1 MMNKQER
8 IETVYR
14 ESGPRLLAWLRSRVG
29 DEAPDILQDVVARA
43 LANLDTLEAVRDLG
57 AWVWRAVR
65 NRVIDL
71 WRSREVRGRVDDDG
85 EGDGDLDDLVDDA
98 WREAYDGVEEDELL
112 EALDEAIGRLPPDQ
126 REVIVAQGLNGE
138 TFASIS
144 ARTGVPVETLA
155 ARKRYAL
162 AKLRKALEDF
172 TEEYL

>member
-8 IETVYR
+8 IETVFR

-29 DEAPDILQDVVARA
+29 DDAPDILQDVVVRA

-71 WRSREVRGRVDDDG
+71 WRSREFRGRVGAEDG
-85 EGDGDLDDLVDDA
+85 EGDLGDLVDDA

-112 EALDEAIGRLPPDQ
+112 EALEEAIDQLPPDQ

-162 AKLRKALEDF
+162 GKLRKALEDY